1 MSRNHRSFSNQGS
14 SKPSRVLGVESLEAR
29 QVMCATCLAL
39 DSYLA
44 SMAGSAQADGAATAD
59 GQSAPAVAPIDMAE
73 SVSAPEAAAAE
84 TGTKCCCPFCTGT
97 SATPSVNDLTLQANA
112 GGSGNGLTLNSSP
125 GSKSAVPQIWV
136 TAPTYGIR
144 GSNAVFTVSLDRAP
158 GDKPVTL
165 KYATQNGGAAA
176 GVDFKETHGTLT
188 FKGTETFK
196 EILVP
201 IRADAPIRAPK
212 PANFSVELTSAI
224 NGKIVGASSSTTI
237 VNDREGFQIDINF
250 IGNVPPIVQ
259 GAAKAAVNKWQQA
272 IIADLPSMVVGG
284 KFIDDFLMNVQMG
297 LIGGTKTDGKDG
309 VLANAWPM
317 DPEGTKPA
325 IRSTDPNGNHTA
337 YMGTTGID
345 PNDTDFP
352 GLTAVLIHEMGH
364 ALGIGSFWKYQNFFK
379 DFPDLNLLEGEK
391 TATPTYVGANAIA
404 QYQSYGKPTAKA
416 VPVQPYVLGHWDEDY
431 LGTELMTPYADDR
444 NQLSRVTLGALADLG
459 YTVNYGRAD
468 HYVLNGAL
476 ASTAGSGG
484 TGSGSSGTSSGILT
498 GGWGI
503 VVTIRGSSSKST
515 TPTVGESG
523 DQPATQSPAPVT
535 VTPTKQQQPVT
546 PSRPAT
552 ATRQF
557 VIVRQGQAPVT
568 STTPATVRPTVAAG
582 FATYGK

>member
-1 MSRNHRSFSNQGS
+1 MSRNHRSLSNHGS
-14 SKPSRVLGVESLEAR
+14 SKPSRVLGLESLEAR
-29 QVMCATCLAL
+29 QVMCANCVAL

-73 SVSAPEAAAAE
+73 SVSAPEAAAAQ

-97 SATPSVNDLTLQANA
+97 SATPSVNDLAPEANA
-112 GGSGNGLTLNSSP
+112 GGSGNGLTQNSSP
-125 GSKSAVPQIWV
+125 GSKSSVPQVWV
-136 TAPTYGIR
+136 TAPAYGIR
-144 GSNAVFTVSLDRAP
+144 GSDAVFTVSLDRAP

-165 KYATQNGGAAA
+165 RFATQNGGAAA
-176 GVDFKETHGTLT
+176 GKDFDARSGTLT
-188 FKGTETFK
+188 FKGNETLK

-201 IRADAPIRAPK
+201 IRADAPIRTPK
-212 PANFSVELTSAI
+212 PSNFSVELTSAT
-224 NGKIVGASSSTTI
+224 NGKIVGRSSTTTI
-237 VNDREGFQIDINF
+237 VHDREGFQIDINF
-250 IGNVPPIVQ
+250 IGNVPLVVQ
-259 GAAKAAVNKWQQA
+259 GAAKAAANKWQSA
-272 IIADLPSMVVGG
+272 IIADLPAMVVGG

-309 VLANAWPM
+309 RLANAWPM
-317 DPEGTKPA
+317 DPDGTKPA
-325 IRSTDPNGNHTA
+325 IRSTAPNGNHTS
-337 YMGTTGID
+337 YLGTTGID
-345 PNDTDFP
+345 PNDIDFP
-352 GLTAVLIHEMGH
+352 GLTAVLTHEMGH
-364 ALGIGSFWKYQNFFK
+364 ALGIGTFWRYQDFFK

-391 TATPTYVGANAIA
+391 TDTPTYVGANALA

-416 VPVQPYVLGHWDEDY
+416 VPVQAYALGHWDEDY
-431 LGTELMTPYADDR
+431 LGTELMTPFADDR

-468 HYVLNGAL
+468 YYALNGAL
-476 ASTAGSGG
+476 ASTAGGGG
-484 TGSGSSGTSSGILT
+484 TGSGSSGTSSGILD

-515 TPTVGESG
+515 TPMIGDS
-523 DQPATQSPAPVT
+523 DQPATQTPVTVT

-568 STTPATVRPTVAAG
+568 STTPATVRPTLAAG

>member
-1 MSRNHRSFSNQGS
+1 MSRNHRR
-14 SKPSRVLGVESLEAR
+14 SRSTFLLARIDVEQLETRKLMAADAA
-29 QVMCATCLAL
+29 VDIDELLL
-39 DSYLA
+39 DQYLA
-44 SMAGSAQADGAATAD
+44 SRQTV
-59 GQSAPAVAPIDMAE
+59 P
-73 SVSAPEAAAAE
+73 AAE
-84 TGTKCCCPFCTGT
+84 
-97 SATPSVNDLTLQANA
+97 AVSVNDLTLQANA

-144 GSNAVFTVSLDRAP
+144 GSDAVFTVSLDRAP

-188 FKGTETFK
+188 FKGNETFK
-196 EILVP
+196 EIFVP
-201 IRADAPIRAPK
+201 IMAEAPIRAPK
-212 PANFSVELTSAI
+212 PANFSVVLSSAPNPI
-224 NGKIVGASSSTTI
+224 DGKTNGKIVAASSSTTI

-272 IIADLPSMVVGG
+272 IIADLPAVVVGG
-284 KFIDDFLMNVQMG
+284 RFIDDFLMNVQMG

-317 DPEGTKPA
+317 DPDGTKPC
-325 IRSTDPNGNHTA
+325 IRSNDPNGNHTA
-337 YMGTTGID
+337 YEGTTGID

-391 TATPTYVGANAIA
+391 TDTPTYVGANAIA

-416 VPVQPYVLGHWDEDY
+416 VPVQPIVLGHWDEDY

-582 FATYGK
+582 FASYGK

>member
-1 MSRNHRSFSNQGS
+1 MSRNHRR
-14 SKPSRVLGVESLEAR
+14 SRSTFLLARIDVEQLETRKLMAADAA
-29 QVMCATCLAL
+29 VDIDELLL
-39 DSYLA
+39 DQYLA
-44 SMAGSAQADGAATAD
+44 SRQT
-59 GQSAPAVAPIDMAE
+59 APAAE
-73 SVSAPEAAAAE
+73 AV
-84 TGTKCCCPFCTGT
+84 
-97 SATPSVNDLTLQANA
+97 SVNDLTLQANA

-136 TAPTYGIR
+136 TAPAYGIR
-144 GSNAVFTVSLDRAP
+144 GSDAVFTVSLDRAP

-176 GVDFKETHGTLT
+176 GVDFNETHGTLT
-188 FKGTETFK
+188 FKGNETFK

-212 PANFSVELTSAI
+212 PANFSVVLSSAPNPI
-224 NGKIVGASSSTTI
+224 DGKTNGKIVAASSTTTI

-416 VPVQPYVLGHWDEDY
+416 VPVQPIVLGHWDEDY

-523 DQPATQSPAPVT
+523 EQPATQSPAPVT

-557 VIVRQGQAPVT
+557 VIVRQGQAPMT

>member
-1 MSRNHRSFSNQGS
+1 MSRNHRR
-14 SKPSRVLGVESLEAR
+14 SRSTFLLARIDVEQLETRKLMAADAA
-29 QVMCATCLAL
+29 VDIDELLL
-39 DSYLA
+39 DQYLA
-44 SMAGSAQADGAATAD
+44 SRQT
-59 GQSAPAVAPIDMAE
+59 APAAE
-73 SVSAPEAAAAE
+73 AV
-84 TGTKCCCPFCTGT
+84 
-97 SATPSVNDLTLQANA
+97 SVNDLALQANA

-125 GSKSAVPQIWV
+125 GTKSSFAQAWV
-136 TAPTYGIR
+136 EAPSYGVR
-144 GSNAVFTVSLDRAP
+144 GSVAIFNVVLDRAP
-158 GDKPVTL
+158 GATPV
-165 KYATQNGGAAA
+165 KINFATKDGGAAG
-176 GVDFKETHGTLT
+176 GVDFKAMKGTLT
-188 FKGTETFK
+188 FTGNETIK
-196 EILVP
+196 SIEVP
-201 IRADAPIRAPK
+201 ILANAPLRAPK
-212 PANFSVELTSAI
+212 PADFSVVLSAAT
-224 NGKIVGASSSTTI
+224 NAKIVDASSTTTI

-250 IGNVPPIVQ
+250 IGDVPLIVR

-272 IIADLPSMVVGG
+272 IISDLPAMVVDG

-309 VLANAWPM
+309 TLANAWPM
-317 DPEGTKPA
+317 DPDGKKPC
-325 IRSTDPNGNHTA
+325 IRSNDPNGNHTA
-337 YMGTTGID
+337 YEGTTGID

-352 GLTAVLIHEMGH
+352 GLTAVLTHEMGH

-379 DFPDLNLLEGEK
+379 DFPDLKLIEGAK
-391 TATPTYVGANAIA
+391 TDTPTYVGANAIT
-404 QYQSYGKPTAKA
+404 QYQSYGKPTAIA
-416 VPVQPYVLGHWDEDY
+416 VPVQPKVLGHWDEDY

-503 VVTIRGSSSKST
+503 VVTIRGSLSKST
-515 TPTVGESG
+515 TPTVGEIG

-535 VTPTKQQQPVT
+535 VTPTTQQQPLA
-546 PSRPAT
+546 PARPAT
-552 ATRQF
+552 GTRQF

>member
-1 MSRNHRSFSNQGS
+1 MSRNHRR
-14 SKPSRVLGVESLEAR
+14 SRSTFLLARIDVEQLETRKLMAADAA
-29 QVMCATCLAL
+29 VDIDELLL
-39 DSYLA
+39 DQYLA
-44 SMAGSAQADGAATAD
+44 SRQTV
-59 GQSAPAVAPIDMAE
+59 P
-73 SVSAPEAAAAE
+73 AAE
-84 TGTKCCCPFCTGT
+84 
-97 SATPSVNDLTLQANA
+97 AVSVNDLTLQANA

-144 GSNAVFTVSLDRAP
+144 GSDAVFTVSLDRAP

-188 FKGTETFK
+188 FKGNETFK
-196 EILVP
+196 EIFVP
-201 IRADAPIRAPK
+201 IMAEAPIRAPK
-212 PANFSVELTSAI
+212 PANFSVVLSSAPNPI
-224 NGKIVGASSSTTI
+224 DGKTNGKIVAASSSTTI

-272 IIADLPSMVVGG
+272 IIADLPAMVVGG

-416 VPVQPYVLGHWDEDY
+416 VPVQPIVLGHWDEDY